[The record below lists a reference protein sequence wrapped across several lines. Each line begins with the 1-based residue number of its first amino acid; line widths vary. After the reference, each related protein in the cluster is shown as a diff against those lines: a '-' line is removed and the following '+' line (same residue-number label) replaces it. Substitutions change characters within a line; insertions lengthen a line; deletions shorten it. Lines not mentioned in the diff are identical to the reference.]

1 MAAIDLLNHYSLV
14 ALKIGLQGAE
24 CMKGKCKY
32 VVVGWDPSESI
43 LRFGIMP
50 KCRPVP
56 GVQCLRADA
65 EYCDLHVNVMR
76 EILIR

>member
-1 MAAIDLLNHYSLV
+1 
-14 ALKIGLQGAE
+14 
-24 CMKGKCKY
+24 MKGKCKY

-76 EILIR
+76 ERLIR